1 MALSAALQ
9 EAYAAVDVKGD
20 ILDTLEFDHPTLPEP
35 LRFVRG
41 TRVRDL
47 YETVALPVPG
57 NPAALFIVVD
67 FSFTRPS
74 QEEGGTTKAKL
85 RVDNVSRQLQEAL
98 RAAINADQPF
108 SVVYRAYSTLDPNN
122 PEIYDGLRMGNVS
135 VSPLSATGDL
145 FYEEIEMKAFP
156 GQTYNLAEFPA
167 LYGQ

>member
-1 MALSAALQ
+1 MALSVALE

-20 ILDTLEFDHPTLPEP
+20 VLDTLEFDHPTFSEP

-47 YETVALPVPG
+47 YETVALPVTG

-67 FSFTRPS
+67 FSFTRPG
-74 QEEGGTTKAKL
+74 QEEGGVTKAKL
-85 RVDNVSRQLQEAL
+85 RIDNVSRQLQEAL

-108 SVVYRAYSTLDPNN
+108 SVVYRAYSTLDPNH
-122 PEIYDGLRMGNVS
+122 PEIYDGLRMGNVA
-135 VSPLSATGDL
+135 VTPLSASGDL

-156 GQTYNLAEFPA
+156 ALTYNLDDYPA